1 MEEVKAYMEDYIFGT
16 NLIEIS
22 QALLELESNDADEVM
37 GWPDNLKLKSSMT
50 LFVLAKPG
58 CEVFQKM
65 LDKFFHGERDQK
77 TIEIVLQANGA
88 ELNMLDT
95 KNMDYKPT
103 IAELESYI
111 SNPMFEGLLEHMQ
124 TEYKALRKVEYSKDV
139 WLRGWNI
146 KLRKAGKSLCV
157 IYPRQGYFTVLIVVS
172 EKEKERIENLLP
184 QLTNELQEIYHSTKE
199 GNGQRWLMIDVKDNV
214 SLYHDILKLIRIR
227 RETR

>member
-172 EKEKERIENLLP
+172 EKEKERIENLPP

-199 GNGQRWLMIDVKDNV
+199 GNG
-214 SLYHDILKLIRIR
+214 
-227 RETR
+227 